1 MSDKDWMQRALC
13 AEEALLEL
21 WDEYRKQEWW
31 FGNTYHWTSCENRPA
46 IKNAEKQV
54 EWIRR
59 DWDEQ

>member
-1 MSDKDWMQRALC
+1 MSDKGWMERALC

-21 WDEYRKQEWW
+21 WDQYQMQKKQHKSWRWLDAEDDA
-31 FGNTYHWTSCENRPA
+31 A

-59 DWDEQ
+59 DWDAN